1 MSALPDHVITSL
13 AKEGRLI
20 SENFSQFS
28 VTPNGYDLRIGTL
41 KHFNSESEVR
51 ETLIQPGQGIWVST
65 MEYLEMP
72 RGVMGQI
79 WLRSSYARRGIIGS
93 FGAVESGF
101 SGNLTLSL
109 FNFGLSAID
118 LKSGE
123 RIAQIVF
130 HSLVSE
136 PEHGYAERSGTYS
149 GSRGVNTGPL
159 VK

>member
-1 MSALPDHVITSL
+1 MSALPDHIIISM
-13 AKEGRLI
+13 ARERHLI
-20 SENFSQFS
+20 SENFSTSS
-28 VTPNGYDLRIGTL
+28 VTPNGYDLRIGTM
-41 KHFNSESEVR
+41 KHFNSSSEAS
-51 ETLIQPGQGIWVST
+51 EASLEPGQGIWIST
-65 MEYLEMP
+65 MEYIDMP
-72 RGVMGQI
+72 RGFMGQI

-109 FNFGLSAID
+109 FNFGLTAIE
-118 LKSGE
+118 LKAGD

-136 PEHGYAERSGTYS
+136 PEHGYEERSGTYS